1 MKKLLFIFAIAL
13 ASCTPEDEKTVC
25 DCNALTYV
33 NDVPNGE
40 TYPYS
45 DDCSD
50 DGTVLLEYVEGSFRV
65 QRIVKCD

>member
-13 ASCTPEDEKTVC
+13 ASCTPEDEPTIC
-25 DCNALTYV
+25 DCNAVTFV
-33 NDVPNGE
+33 NDVANGE

-45 DDCSD
+45 EDCND
-50 DGTVLLEYVEGSFRV
+50 DGTVLLEYVEGNYRV